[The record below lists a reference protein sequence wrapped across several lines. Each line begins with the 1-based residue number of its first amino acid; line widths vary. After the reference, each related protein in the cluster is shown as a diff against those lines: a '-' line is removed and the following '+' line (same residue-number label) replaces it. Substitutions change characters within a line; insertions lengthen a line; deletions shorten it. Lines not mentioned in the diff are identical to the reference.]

1 MAIIDVVKWDEET
14 YAKYKKNGETVYA
27 MDEIF
32 AWRFPENEL
41 STWTQLIVHESQEAV
56 LFRAGAMDGPFAPGR
71 HVLKTENLPV
81 LKELLNLPFGRSPFT
96 AEVWYTNRAIPL
108 NIPWETT
115 EPIRLLDPQFK
126 VAVPVLA
133 NGQYAIQIENSR
145 KFLVKL
151 VGTLNEFNKDKLID
165 YFRGMILTIAKTTIA
180 RKVAEGGD
188 KNTVLNISTELLT
201 ISNSIEIELRK
212 VLEDFGVRLVNFYVN
227 HIDVDQ
233 KDTSVLK
240 LQNALARKAEMNIV
254 GFNYQQERSFNAM
267 EGATGY
273 TGAHGNAENNFQNN
287 PADGGI
293 QGAIMGAGIG
303 FGLGMPLGNAMGSQM
318 GQMTQQIEPPIN
330 KTKSGSEAGGQTDMT
345 QKMKF
350 LKELASLRDD
360 GILSDEEFQ
369 IEKRKI
375 LSM

>member
-14 YAKYKKNGETVYA
+14 YLEYKKNGETVHA
-27 MDEIF
+27 MDEVF
-32 AWRFPENEL
+32 AWKFPRNEL

-81 LKELLNLPFGRSPFT
+81 ISKLLNLPFGRSPFT

-108 NIPWETT
+108 NIPWDTP

-151 VGTLNEFNKDKLID
+151 VGTLSEFNKEKLID

-180 RKVAEGGD
+180 RKVADGGD

-201 ISNSIEIELRK
+201 ISNLIEIELRK
-212 VLEDFGVRLVNFYVN
+212 VLEDFGVKLVNFYVN

-233 KDTSVLK
+233 DDASVLK

-267 EGATGY
+267 EGATGF
-273 TGAHGNAENNFQNN
+273 TGAQGNAENKFQNN
-287 PADGGI
+287 PADGGV
-293 QGAIMGAGIG
+293 QGAIIGAGIG
-303 FGLGMPLGNAMGSQM
+303 FGLGMPLGHAMGNQM
-318 GQMTQQIEPPIN
+318 GQMTQQMDPPIN
-330 KTKSGSEAGGQTDMT
+330 QPKSANEAGGSTDMT
-345 QKMKF
+345 QKMKL

>member
-1 MAIIDVVKWDEET
+1 
-14 YAKYKKNGETVYA
+14 
-27 MDEIF
+27 
-32 AWRFPENEL
+32 
-41 STWTQLIVHESQEAV
+41 
-56 LFRAGAMDGPFAPGR
+56 MDGPFAPGR

-81 LKELLNLPFGRSPFT
+81 ISKLLNLPFGRSPFT

-108 NIPWETT
+108 NIPWDTP

-151 VGTLNEFNKDKLID
+151 VGTLSEFNKEKLID

-180 RKVAEGGD
+180 RKVADGGD

-201 ISNSIEIELRK
+201 ISNLIEIELRR
-212 VLEDFGVRLVNFYVN
+212 VLDDFGVKLVNFYVN

-233 KDTSVLK
+233 DDASVLK

-267 EGATGY
+267 EGATGF
-273 TGAHGNAENNFQNN
+273 TGAQGNAENKFQNN
-287 PADGGI
+287 PADGGV
-293 QGAIMGAGIG
+293 QGAIIGAGIG
-303 FGLGMPLGNAMGSQM
+303 FGLGMPLGHAMGNQM
-318 GQMTQQIEPPIN
+318 GQMTQQMDPPIN
-330 KTKSGSEAGGQTDMT
+330 QPKSANEAGGSTDMT
-345 QKMKF
+345 QKMKL